1 MHLGF
6 QLTWVFVTKTVRS
19 PASANNSTV
28 FVGLLRERAS
38 SSRPASLPRSRR
50 QNQETTPSC
59 WALVALE
66 KEECSRIRP
75 TWFPVLPL
83 WLTVLAPL
91 HASRPPALRIG
102 SQEFWRRRVR
112 RGAGSLRDKRGAVPL
127 RGERDQ
133 YFLIENGSNCGLS
146 FFIFFALVPFPGAF
160 DAVAASPTRSLPSS
174 TWFLY
179 FRDSS
184 YNVFKLSAAERI

>member
-133 YFLIENGSNCGLS
+133 YFT
-146 FFIFFALVPFPGAF
+146 
-160 DAVAASPTRSLPSS
+160 TRSLPSS

-184 YNVFKLSAAERI
+184 SIVFKLSAAEKIGNCYFRKFSKNNCYFRAFSGA

>member
-1 MHLGF
+1 M
-6 QLTWVFVTKTVRS
+6 RS
-19 PASANNSTV
+19 FESANNSTV
-28 FVGLLRERAS
+28 SVGLLRERAS

-91 HASRPPALRIG
+91 HASRSPALRIG

-112 RGAGSLRDKRGAVPL
+112 RGSGSLRDKRGAVPL